1 MKVINSS
8 ALEFKGNLLTLMVL
22 HLFESD
28 TEIIAEQL
36 AEKISKAPSFFQH
49 APIVIDLQ
57 AVRKNKL
64 DLADI
69 VSLLRTYG
77 LIPVAVRG
85 GSPLQDKIAFSLNLG
100 RLAEK
105 KNDRQ
110 PINLLEPK
118 KPAKPP
124 ISSTTKIITQ
134 PVRSGQQVAA
144 LNGDLI
150 VLSSVSQGAE
160 ILAHRH
166 IHIYGPLRGRAL
178 AGINGDNEAR
188 IFCQDLKA
196 ELLSI
201 AGHYKVNE
209 DIPAGLMDKPV
220 QVYLDEESLKIL
232 PLFS

>member
-1 MKVINSS
+1 MKLINRS

-36 AEKISKAPSFFQH
+36 AEKISKAPSFFQQ

-57 AVRKNKL
+57 AVRNNKL
-64 DLADI
+64 DLPEI

-85 GSPLQDKIAFSLNLG
+85 GSPLQDEIAFSLNLG
-100 RLAEK
+100 RLADVK
-105 KNDRQ
+105 TPSRQ
-110 PINLLEPK
+110 QKNLLEPK
-118 KPAKPP
+118 AP
-124 ISSTTKIITQ
+124 ISPTSIIITQ

-166 IHIYGPLRGRAL
+166 IHIYGSLHGRAL

-188 IFCQDLKA
+188 IFCQNLNA

-209 DIPAGLMDKPV
+209 DIPADLMDKQV
-220 QVYLDEESLKIL
+220 QVYLDEDSLKIK
-232 PLFS
+232 PLLS

>member
-1 MKVINSS
+1 VS

-57 AVRKNKL
+57 AVQNNKL
-64 DLADI
+64 DLAEI

-85 GSPLQDKIAFSLNLG
+85 GSPLQDEIAFNLNLG
-100 RLAEK
+100 RLADVK
-105 KNDRQ
+105 KPSRQ
-110 PINLLEPK
+110 QTKNLLEPK
-118 KPAKPP
+118 KSAKAP
-124 ISSTTKIITQ
+124 ISPTSKIITK

-160 ILAHRH
+160 ILASRH
-166 IHIYGPLRGRAL
+166 IHIYGALRGRAL

-209 DIPAGLMDKPV
+209 DIPADLMDKQV
-220 QVYLDEESLKIL
+220 QVYLDEDSLKIQ
-232 PLFS
+232 PLLD

>member
-1 MKVINSS
+1 
-8 ALEFKGNLLTLMVL
+8 MVL

-64 DLADI
+64 DLAEI

-85 GSPLQDKIAFSLNLG
+85 GSPLQDEIAFNLNLG
-100 RLAEK
+100 RLADVK
-105 KNDRQ
+105 KPPQ
-110 PINLLEPK
+110 KNLLEPK
-118 KPAKPP
+118 KSAKAP
-124 ISSTTKIITQ
+124 ISPTTKIITK

-150 VLSSVSQGAE
+150 VLSGVSQGAE
-160 ILAHRH
+160 ILASRH

-209 DIPAGLMDKPV
+209 DIPADLMDQQV
-220 QVYLDEESLKIL
+220 QIYLDEESLTIQSL
-232 PLFS
+232 LG